1 MGTALVEGR
10 IQARFEFEIM
20 GADTLAL
27 PESSQGYRYVLAV
40 LDHFTRYAWA
50 VPMTDK
56 SAKSTMEAFLQITTP
71 MGCPKTLISD
81 NGTEFKNEDFVKLC
95 KNFNIR
101 QHFCTPYHPQSDGV
115 VERFNRTLITMLKAY
130 VNESGKD
137 WPKFLQKVVAANNSM
152 VHPVTQVAPYTAMMK
167 IDKEA
172 LVFSLP
178 QTTEAC
184 EANEYSQLRE
194 WIAKYTAETNEWR
207 DHAENQKRD
216 DKKKQN
222 VGDLVWCLDYTV
234 NTKKGERQHKLQR
247 KWCGPWSVV
256 STWGNVT
263 VTIKRI
269 GGGGEI
275 RRAHVDQLKPFQFTK
290 QTPKELRRQ
299 SEPPRPTKELQ
310 LAIAAEAEKEGK
322 ESAMNTT
329 NADND
334 EEDNPKDDTEYVVE
348 KIVGHFHNDGGFW
361 FLIKW
366 KDYVETTW
374 EHESLVSAPTRI
386 TEYFRE
392 VCRDFD

>member
-1 MGTALVEGR
+1 
-10 IQARFEFEIM
+10 M

-81 NGTEFKNEDFVKLC
+81 NGTEFKNEDFEKFC

-137 WPKFLQKVVAANNSM
+137 WPKFLQKVVAAYNSM

-178 QTTEAC
+178 QTTEVC

-234 NTKKGERQHKLQR
+234 NTKKGEKQHKLQR
-247 KWCGPWSVV
+247 KWCGPWTVV

-348 KIVGHFHNDGGFW
+348 KIIGHFHNDGGFW